1 MVIGMKSLRVAILA
15 SDADQQGFEAQLEA
29 TGLTRTVHVSAAL
42 PQNQD
47 DPSFRALRECKPD
60 IVLIDIPPQPED
72 ALQCIEYL
80 HTSLPDCLLV
90 PVGSTTPQLIVNAMR
105 AGAGEYLDK
114 PLKAEALR
122 EAITRAITA
131 LDKRGMENRARLY
144 CFINA
149 KGGSGATTA
158 AVNTAVALAAKEDP
172 VLLVDLSTP
181 GAASLQLNVRPRF
194 TLADAVGNFQ
204 RLDWS
209 LLESLMT
216 DCSNGLMLLAGADE
230 PLPPCPS
237 DGLARIMDALTPH
250 FRHIV
255 IDASSR
261 FDELSRAGCEFSDQ
275 VLLVAQP
282 EMGALWSAA
291 KVRKYLSASC
301 HDRRI
306 GLLLNRYRKMAGL
319 DDEQIEAA
327 VGCKIF
333 WTIQNQYISVARSI
347 ENGIP
352 VARDRRSELAKAFA
366 GLASLLLGEK
376 VEEPQMQDKRA
387 RSSVF
392 EKLTAARSFSFSST
406 PG

>member
-1 MVIGMKSLRVAILA
+1 MKSLRVAILA
-15 SDADQQGFEAQLEA
+15 SDGDQQGFEAQLEA
-29 TGLTRTVHVSAAL
+29 TGLTRTVHVSSAL
-42 PQNQD
+42 PQSQQD
-47 DPSFRALRECKPD
+47 PGFPALRESKPD
-60 IVLIDIPPQPED
+60 VALINIPPQAQA
-72 ALQCIEYL
+72 ALDCIEFL
-80 HTSLPDCLLV
+80 HSSLPDCLLI
-90 PVGSTTPQLIVNAMR
+90 PVGTTTPQLIVSAMR
-105 AGAGEYLDK
+105 AGAGEYLER
-114 PLKAEALR
+114 PLKPEALR
-122 EAITRAITA
+122 EAITRAIAA
-131 LDKRGMENRARLY
+131 LDKRGMENRARLF

-158 AVNTAVALAAKEDP
+158 AVNTAVALAAKDEP

-194 TLADAVGNFQ
+194 TLADALANFQ

-209 LLESLMT
+209 LLEGLLT
-216 DCSNGLMLLAGADE
+216 DCSAGLMLLAGADE

-237 DGLARIMDALTPH
+237 DGLARIMDTLAPR

-261 FDELSRAGCEFSDQ
+261 FDELSRACCEFSDQ

-306 GLLLNRYRKMAGL
+306 GLLLNRYRKMSGL

-333 WTIQNQYISVARSI
+333 WTIQNQYISVARAI

-352 VARDRRSELAKAFA
+352 VARDRRSELSKAFI
-366 GLASLLLGEK
+366 GLASLLLGEQP
-376 VEEPQMQDKRA
+376 EEPHMQEKRS